1 MIVKKTAGR
10 VIGAQLT
17 NAEKKAMDIE
27 IQKELAIWTRK
38 HEKEIIAMVLR
49 QVRRTFGSG
58 KKKLKEFFVDFD
70 KDIDDLV
77 QKYEMGDMSG
87 DDAWLC
93 TRELEEL
100 GIDIDE
106 WHKELEEK

>member
-1 MIVKKTAGR
+1 MIVKKSAGR

-17 NAEKKAMDIE
+17 NKEQKALDIE
-27 IQKELAIWTRK
+27 IQKQLAEWTRK
-38 HEKEIIAMVLR
+38 HEKEIVAMVLR

-58 KKKLKEFFVDFD
+58 KKKLKEFFDDFD
-70 KDIDDLV
+70 PDIDALV
-77 QKYEMGDMSG
+77 RKYEMGEMSG

-93 TRELEEL
+93 TRELKEE

-106 WHKELEEK
+106 WYKE

>member
-1 MIVKKTAGR
+1 MIVKKSAGR

-27 IQKELAIWTRK
+27 IQKELAEWTRK
-38 HEKEIIAMVLR
+38 HEIEIIAMVLR

-58 KKKLKEFFVDFD
+58 EKKLKKFFDDFD
-70 KDIDDLV
+70 GDIDALV
-77 QKYEMGDMSG
+77 NQYEMGEMSG

-93 TRELEEL
+93 TRELKAE
-100 GIDIDE
+100 GIDIE
-106 WHKELEEK
+106 KWYKEKHQ